1 MEEKLQFLRQLPH
14 TQALRPQPGVPGPLL
29 LNTFQLHWGGT
40 ESARS
45 TT

>member
-14 TQALRPQPGVPGPLL
+14 SQALRLQPGVLGPLL
-29 LNTFQLHWGGT
+29 LNTFQLHWEGT
-40 ESARS
+40 ESAHS